1 MVNVKLHGVFENF
14 VKTDWLLNVKTVGE
28 AFEAIEANSNKM
40 LTALGTMQE
49 YLTHF
54 IIYVDDKIMP
64 PEYLNSPILKK
75 NSKIEVVPVLMGA
88 IAGLDL
94 LVYLVILLI
103 AMGIQM
109 LITHLMSPKAP
120 KDIKNNSRMFSGY
133 ENVTKRNVAIPIG
146 YGRLKIGS
154 IVVSND
160 LQIKGVIDNP
170 AGVVGLGDNFIGG
183 RVLTTKI
190 N

>member
-1 MVNVKLHGVFENF
+1 MVNVKLHGIFEEF

-40 LTALGTMQE
+40 LTALGNMQE

-75 NSKIEVVPVLMGA
+75 NSKIEVVPLMIGA
-88 IAGLDL
+88 LVDWF
-94 LVYLVILLI
+94 VYLIIMLI
-103 AMGIQM
+103 AIGIQM
-109 LITHLMSPKAP
+109 LVTRLMSPKAP

-154 IVVSND
+154 VVVSND

-170 AGVVGLGDNFIGG
+170 AGVIGLGGNFIGG
-183 RVLTTKI
+183 GVLTRKI
-190 N
+190 D